1 MTEVL
6 ETMNEVL
13 LEVETIANS
22 LDMMMEEA
30 FTQYMANIL
39 TEVVLSMITTAL
51 TTPTL
56 EHGFTYEFEEGLNIV
71 FNSLEKSLK
80 G

>member
-1 MTEVL
+1 
-6 ETMNEVL
+6 MNEVL

-39 TEVVLSMITTAL
+39 TECRVVDDYLAHFYNQHWST
-51 TTPTL
+51 
-56 EHGFTYEFEEGLNIV
+56 
-71 FNSLEKSLK
+71 
-80 G
+80 

>member
-13 LEVETIANS
+13 LEVETIASS
-22 LDMMMEEA
+22 LDMMMDEA

-39 TEVVLSMITTAL
+39 TESQVVDDYYIA
-51 TTPTL
+51 
-56 EHGFTYEFEEGLNIV
+56 HFYNKRIGARIDAYEFE
-71 FNSLEKSLK
+71 
-80 G
+80 